1 MIRIKRIDILI
12 AFFIKLY
19 SVYDASFEKLCYTVQ
34 KDMAGI
40 LTGYITKKEEK
51 GQGYVTGSI

>member
-40 LTGYITKKEEK
+40 LTGHIKNEEK